1 MTADPHQA
9 AEQAALLAA
18 LQPVAAAI
26 NGKPEETPCSSL
38 PCAGLERVCTAFG
51 LSRFERSVLL
61 LCAGVELDSRFADA
75 CAAAHG
81 DPGRGYATFG
91 LALATLPGAHWSALT
106 PARPLRAWRLLE
118 MQGADTLATSRLRI
132 GERILHS
139 LVGVESNEPAFDGVI
154 VRIAP
159 EQAELQA
166 AEFGGI
172 GLDTL
177 LRNGRRLTFTGR
189 NARQRRA
196 AACLALMQADLSPW
210 VLRASDIPSQAAERA
225 QLRLLWN
232 REIRLVPSGLC
243 LEISSADPPEV
254 YRHTA
259 AFLAGLEG
267 AVVVTMTEE
276 VFLDDDSAAARIEL
290 PALDASKRRD
300 AWRDGL
306 GEAASRLN
314 GGLDAVIEQFAPGA
328 ESLALVSSTLAAM
341 PDAPASALSRAAWT
355 ICREQARRPMAQL
368 ARRIAPRATWEDLV
382 LPEGQSQMLRQIA
395 AHLRHRR
402 TVHETWGFADSSARG
417 LGLTGA
423 VLRRQ
428 RDRQDHGSRG
438 AGGASSISICSIS
451 TSPPRCQQ
459 IHRRDREE
467 PPAPVR
473 RRRRGRRDPAVRRGR
488 RAVWQA
494 QRGQGQPRPLRQHRG
509 QLSAA
514 ADGGVPGSCH
524 PDHQRAAA
532 RSTRRSC
539 GASASSSI
547 SRFPTRPSAS
557 GSGAASSR
565 PATPTDGLDFA
576 QLAQSQRDRRHD
588 PQHRHTRGVPRG
600 RCRRPGSDGRCD
612 VPRRA
617 GRVCQARQAPDAGRN
632 GRLAMNGP
640 NRRAR
645 HRLALQRQP
654 GRDLVS
660 AAEPAQAGLTRPEAA
675 RAHRHVVPARYRR
688 RRDRLCR
695 GRAQRAHNR
704 PVGPPEVQHF
714 RSRNNRAHHRR
725 RGAHPDKDPP
735 CLTFR
740 HAYSRPA

>member
-417 LGLTGA
+417 LGLTALFSGA
-423 VLRRQ
+423 SGTGKTMAAEVLAGWL
-428 RDRQDHGSRG
+428 DLDLFHIDLSATVSKYIGETEKNLSRLFEAAE
-438 AGGASSISICSIS
+438 AGGAILLFDEADALFGKRTEVKDSHDRYANLEVSYLLQRMEAYRGLAILTTNVRSALDAAFL
-451 TSPPRCQQ
+451 
-459 IHRRDREE
+459 RRIRFVIDFPFPDATQRE
-467 PPAPVR
+467 R
-473 RRRRGRRDPAVRRGR
+473 I
-488 RAVWQA
+488 W
-494 QRGQGQPRPLRQHRG
+494 
-509 QLSAA
+509 
-514 ADGGVPGSCH
+514 C
-524 PDHQRAAA
+524 
-532 RSTRRSC
+532 RS
-539 GASASSSI
+539 
-547 SRFPTRPSAS
+547 FP
-557 GSGAASSR
+557 

-576 QLAQSQRDRRHD
+576 QLARLSV
-588 PQHRHTRGVPRG
+588 TGGVIRNIATHAAF
-600 RCRRPGSDGRCD
+600 
-612 VPRRA
+612 RA
-617 GRVCQARQAPDAGRN
+617 ADAG
-632 GRLAMNGP
+632 GP
-640 NRRAR
+640 VRMADVMWGAQVEYAK
-645 HRLALQRQP
+645 LDKPLTP
-654 GRDLVS
+654 
-660 AAEPAQAGLTRPEAA
+660 AEMGGWR
-675 RAHRHVVPARYRR
+675 
-688 RRDRLCR
+688 
-695 GRAQRAHNR
+695 
-704 PVGPPEVQHF
+704 
-714 RSRNNRAHHRR
+714 
-725 RGAHPDKDPP
+725 
-735 CLTFR
+735 
-740 HAYSRPA
+740 